1 MSFPKKIGENI
12 GKNVSENLSCKYS
25 QNIFRDTKRSVT
37 DALETTSKRL
47 ILKTAEATDDL

>member
-25 QNIFRDTKRSVT
+25 QNIFRHTKRSVT
-37 DALETTSKRL
+37 DALETISKRL

>member
-1 MSFPKKIGENI
+1 MSFPKKVGENI

-25 QNIFRDTKRSVT
+25 QNIFRHTKRSVT